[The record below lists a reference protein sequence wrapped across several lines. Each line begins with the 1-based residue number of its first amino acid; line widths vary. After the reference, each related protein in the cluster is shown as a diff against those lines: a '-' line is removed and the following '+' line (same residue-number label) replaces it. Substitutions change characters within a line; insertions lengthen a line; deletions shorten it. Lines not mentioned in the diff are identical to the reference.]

1 MGDNVSERLIVPKIA
16 YAKFA
21 PGQLVEHKFLQY
33 RGLVVD
39 LDAEFD
45 DSILAI
51 TNVEAPT
58 QNLDMPWY
66 HILVEGE
73 RHAAYIAEDNLI
85 PADTL
90 EPAEFEHPMLAEF
103 FHHQGH
109 GVISA
114 LRNLN

>member
-1 MGDNVSERLIVPKIA
+1 MPKIA

-21 PGQLVEHKFLQY
+21 PGHLVEHKFLQY

-45 DSILAI
+45 DSILAV
-51 TNVEAPT
+51 TSVEAPT

-73 RHAAYIAEDNLI
+73 QHAAYIAEDNLI

-90 EPAEFEHPMLAEF
+90 KPTKFEHPMLAEF
-103 FHHQGH
+103 FHHKGT
-109 GVISA
+109 GVISV
-114 LRNLN
+114 LRTLN